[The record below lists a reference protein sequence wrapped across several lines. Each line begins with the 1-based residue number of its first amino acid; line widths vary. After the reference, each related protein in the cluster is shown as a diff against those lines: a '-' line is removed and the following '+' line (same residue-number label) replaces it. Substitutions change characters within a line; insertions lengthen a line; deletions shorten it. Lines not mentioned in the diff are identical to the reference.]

1 MSFSFQTEKTFG
13 RATKPLIEHTPT
25 IAYEPL
31 LSRPSC
37 LFLSLKAFSLRRY
50 GINNHTLKRD
60 LEIQFVKQDI
70 DAIIKQHKAPETSLE
85 RFQRLTGINPCLC
98 PVCKEGRMVSI
109 RELPRIRSPVWLTVD
124 SMKSHL

>member
-1 MSFSFQTEKTFG
+1 MANK
-13 RATKPLIEHTPT
+13 KPVSLDGVEFLRRFTLHILPT
-25 IAYEPL
+25 RFVKI
-31 LSRPSC
+31 
-37 LFLSLKAFSLRRY
+37 RRY
-50 GINNHTLKRD
+50 GIYNHTLKRN